1 MDTSSNIKFNVEG
14 DDKFSQ
20 FLEKTSK
27 SLKELSDKTLKSFTS
42 GFSNSSKEINNSQ
55 KAVEKLLVDYK
66 KLTTD
71 TNTLTKATQGLTK
84 SFGLAFT
91 AFNIYTNVTQ
101 AQAYFDTVVN
111 GVYEV
116 RDAVTNTNRGLTIMA
131 ASGYDATPLVGT
143 FKEVRDVILGSSE
156 AVSIFTT
163 KSTIAFNQ
171 FEQKLNE
178 VNIIFGLSQERLS
191 EYGDALQNGLEKNLK
206 NSVSSLT
213 ALSAAY
219 QAASA
224 GFTEFQ
230 QNLDVVQ
237 LAVKANKAAPGSDLF
252 QVGGAIGKGAGV
264 LETKDIKELELTTSK
279 WIATE
284 QLGLTTVGEMTESI
298 SDMYM
303 ALKNAGVG
311 TDSLVDQ
318 TQGLVVAFTKLG
330 AKVPEITT
338 QMEAFSRGV
347 ISKTPEAQKALEG
360 LVDAQGKAITLNQEY
375 FKDKG
380 IVKGLTDF
388 AEAVGYNTEKIKEVF
403 NETRSFA
410 FVMKVLAQNGN
421 LAKDSIEQ
429 ISKVTSENL
438 TQAFDSATSSS
449 QAKME
454 QITNSYDEIM
464 IEFGKAFKERSQ
476 KGIESIELYKELLV
490 TFKEPLIQLAQS
502 SVTLFDS
509 LSKITGV
516 IGAVAKT
523 LLSIGGTLLSFRA
536 FGLILGGLTNGFQE
550 LRKESGIIKDLYTSN
565 QGLVAI
571 GKQVLGIDQQRLL
584 SQDRINKAI
593 ANSANL
599 ENTLVD
605 SIGKTNEERIS
616 SISAVQKEIDAIVA
630 RDQSIIKSQQNVDKV
645 EQSLKDKQSKRDSQK
660 AEIDSTRTNLS
671 GLKNVKKEIDTK
683 LSDDASNVIRAKKLE
698 ELAAKESLIL
708 QGNIGEQEKKQLAAI
723 NSEKLRLQHT
733 YSQSTL
739 KELENLEKQ
748 KSIIRNKANK
758 SDRDLD
764 ALAALRSKE
773 LAVLEKERNKTK
785 APLSDKEKLDLT
797 KASQDLT
804 SKIDQEQLVML
815 TQKQKLQEANN
826 VVDKEAKKLG
836 DAKVKQTENLNRVT
850 KTTAELSILQQDLNT
865 KKINLDRVDIAFK
878 GQQQRLY
885 QIQNSLRKEQN
896 TLDKITNKD
905 SEEYQKQLTKVN
917 QLQKQEAA
925 QISTLQKAKATQQE
939 AQKQYNEVE
948 VDQKKKL
955 KQLTKE
961 QGLAEGSL
969 IEMKT
974 KSGTVTLKNTA
985 LNRGLVS
992 TVEGYGKTI
1001 EALKNPSKA
1010 FADSQAYL
1018 KNKVIDLKTAIKD
1031 AKAETTQGIDAVA
1044 TSSSKNF
1051 KKIIDGAELLGESLK
1066 AAFIST
1072 GIGLLISAVLALGVR
1087 IFQIN
1092 AESKKL
1098 DIHYKEFNKTL
1109 EESANK
1115 FDKSTI
1121 TFEKGAAGLSKFN
1134 DKVENSKKLL
1144 KDKEPNMFDFIR
1156 DSIGKAF
1163 NAYVGFYKSIIE
1175 TVEKIIPPFKI
1186 LTFVI
1191 KGIADSLYFVG
1202 DKFQSIFTGW
1212 SETDFAKKTA
1222 NMAQVS
1228 KFINNYETAL
1238 NKQNKELENGNLL
1251 TETSNQKIK
1260 AKMILTG
1267 EDLER
1272 EKAANTT
1279 RTESFQAMVDV
1290 QKKELESL
1298 KSKGDD
1304 LRDSERK
1311 QITVLETEISRR
1323 EKIIAV
1329 SKTQFEEQLKYYEAR
1344 NLLLDRGNKF
1354 SNDRASLLEV
1364 RKLQVEVEVSQY
1376 VLNRNITQG
1385 LDIYS
1390 NSIKDSGSK
1399 SKQFL
1404 TDLKDGSLSVKA
1416 SLKSLGAEI
1425 YKVAEDG
1432 KVITKLPDDVL
1443 KSIEDALKGKEI
1455 DGKKYSLEQVLN
1467 LKETR
1472 DALKEAG
1479 IKIPWDVAKLANKIQ
1494 ESYKK
1499 SEGELKLIDT
1509 KKLEKDLADF
1519 SVLSDK
1525 YQETKRKFLSTT
1537 KDDVGVTAFS
1547 TSIKKSLRL
1556 AETDL
1561 QTFINALD
1569 ASSKGA
1575 NKFVTASVQKFTKE
1589 ALEGTLDLT
1598 EGLKELGK
1606 VESDLDFNQ
1615 LLKLKLAV
1623 TGRNK
1628 DEILSTLKEI
1638 GVETEKV
1645 LTADSIDLNKFE
1657 SNIATFIEGLN
1668 AVAESGEKT
1677 TTEIAKKFE
1686 SFYDQMKGKVTPA
1699 AYKSLTETLIG
1710 YEKAASEQRISY
1722 ITLETNA
1729 LEQQKKYGLVLESDY
1744 ISEVNQ
1750 LNIKVS
1756 EENIESK
1763 KLEIKRLLNLYRE
1776 SAPLVVKAKGELE
1789 SLESNLKGKKSNN
1802 PIEIAQAESREK
1814 FEILKKDLEL
1824 SNITKKQYLEEEL
1837 KDTENLYN
1845 LQLLEKQKVLA
1856 GLFLAEELNVKA
1868 IKALKHSME
1877 LDEKEFNLRVIELNK
1892 ARIEAQF
1899 KQNIEAEQI
1908 ESRRKLGLLTKDLEL
1923 GDITKTDYIEKESE
1937 SVKKSYDNQ
1946 LLEKQKLLSELWWD
1960 EQKNAKA
1967 LKELRDSMEQDEKEY
1982 NLRILEINRK
1992 RIEEQFKLQIDAQ
2005 NKKELAVRQSAIDGS
2020 TKEEIETARKV
2031 EVEKLNLGIK
2041 SLEARL
2047 AIEKKGSDKFLEIEK
2062 QLIEAKIVL
2071 SETLAKQFKDRVSDE
2086 IESKR
2091 EEINTLLALEARNN
2105 LTGITEESLEKISQL
2120 KEKEIQLNIESVK
2133 AQINLTEK
2141 GSKERLALEQSLILE
2156 IDKLQKAQIER
2167 QRERLET
2174 VLTESRKKLEV
2185 SQLELEQ
2192 STITGTTQQDV
2203 EKSRKFKEE
2212 EIENTVEELKEKI
2225 KLYREN
2231 SNERI
2236 ELERNIAKETLK
2248 LNKQVKE
2255 NLIAGLQDTI
2265 DTRKK
2270 LFKENIQ
2277 QLEILTF
2284 LGTSTE
2290 DFLKIQKS
2298 KTEEIENNIQYLK
2311 EEIEVAK
2318 EGSTQ
2323 RLNLEIKLND
2333 EIIKLNKQRLNNIR
2347 ERIGEEVSLEK
2358 GKVIKIQALLE
2369 QLNVN
2374 GTEESLLKELR
2385 ALKEKEIKL
2394 NIDSI
2399 KKKLLTYK
2407 EDAKE
2412 RLALEIELIQE
2423 VTKLQTHQFN
2433 NRKEQI
2439 ETELSLEKNKVT
2451 TTQALLELENVTGT
2465 EQANLEDLRVLKEK
2479 ETQINIEGIKKQLS
2493 NYKLGAKERLTL
2505 EAEFV
2510 QEVTKLQKIKLD
2522 NKRQRIEEEVSLE
2535 KGKITKIQA
2544 LLEQLNTT
2552 GTDELNLEVLRTL
2565 KEKEIQLNIN
2575 GIKKQLATY
2584 KLSAKERLA
2593 LEIQLIQEVTKLQAS
2608 QFGNKKE
2615 RLENQLAETKKELDD
2630 RQTELERATMKG
2642 TSSKDLEAERK
2653 LREDDIKYTIDSIT
2667 KKANLHQKGSK
2678 ERIELERQIGVEY
2691 LKLDKLVYTNQE
2703 SRLVEQIDNRKRLFK
2718 ETSQQLEKLLTLGTS
2733 PEDAKKIRDSKEKE
2747 IQLNIQDI
2755 TEKIKLAKKGSKER
2769 RDLEIALNDE
2779 IIKLSKQRVSNRRE
2793 SIEEEVSLEKTKI
2806 SKIQSLLER
2815 STINGTSD
2823 SDLEKVRKFKE
2834 QEILINIDSI
2844 KKQLAT
2850 YKLSA
2855 KERLSLEAQLVQ
2867 EITKLQK
2874 TQFDNEKSKLED
2886 SLDKTQKALEKRQI
2900 ALEKL
2905 AIAGTTNEDLE
2916 ASRKLKEDEISNTIN
2931 SLKQRSI
2938 LYKVGKK
2945 ERIALEQEIVKE
2957 TLKLDKQIYENQKS
2971 RLEQQINDRRRA
2983 FKSSQLDLEKLLVLG
2998 TSVEDAKK
3006 VRAAK
3011 EDEIRLNIDSI
3022 KKQVA
3027 IAKVGS
3033 TQRKDLE
3040 ISLKDEIIKLD
3051 KQKIANKRDLIEEEV
3066 SLERGKIA
3074 KIESLLERSNVG
3086 GTFEKNLDKIRV
3098 LKEKEVQINISSL
3111 QKEIAVYKGSAK
3123 EKAGLEITL
3132 TQLITKQQTL
3142 RFSNRKERLE
3152 AELALS
3158 KSNLEK
3164 QLALKESALIDGGTE
3179 EELKAMES
3187 MKVKEAQLNVDSIRK
3202 QIKLYKEGSK
3212 ERLALEINLQKE
3224 LNNLKRAS
3232 LDKEKNLIQ
3241 LALDF
3246 KKTKV
3251 DIANIESEKA
3261 LLKGNI
3267 TREEF
3272 EDKLTASSQK
3282 VNLLQ
3287 QEAFIKQLKLYQ
3299 KGSREYLAILK
3310 DLSQLQVDYQKSV
3323 VDKAIREIDRL
3334 VKKQNNSIEA
3344 QKQNIQKQL
3353 NVGDYL
3359 TKQLQE
3365 QIKLEESRNSIIK
3378 ATSDYQVGLLEITKR
3393 TTGDVEKKAK
3403 IDLQIAEIKQK
3414 SLLESQK
3421 LEINSIKNNNA
3432 INQSALEREKIQLRL
3447 NKLELDRSKISAETE
3462 LRKAKLNKLD
3472 KTSIDALELQ
3482 LQNINTQYEELKR
3495 SENLINTQIRNQAE
3509 ISANQL
3515 KIVKQQQDLAKR
3527 NGELD
3532 VEQVKQAVII
3542 AGYEKQLSQLKM
3554 KGILLEANS
3563 NKEKVIGELL
3573 TKAYDTQLSLL
3584 NSRKELMDSTLSSI
3598 DTLYGIEQ
3606 SMAKSDLTKEKLA
3619 QDQARDKL
3627 VFLELQQK
3635 MERDSFN
3642 LEKAKN
3648 KIVRE
3653 RQKVELEIAQINA
3666 KQALAVAK
3674 VEQAKINARK
3684 DATDEEKLAVK
3695 LAVDAAEQ
3703 GIIAAKANK
3712 ELSIEISKIEE
3723 QSEKNKDIIFNRN
3736 QRNQKLQAEAG
3747 AAQTTTNTVDDSN
3760 VAAQA
3765 RKFREQDEKNL
3776 KDTASISTGKIDKTI
3791 SDFQK
3796 AMEAKK
3802 PISLNIVKKTEV
3814 PIKPSTIEATTSRKE
3829 EDKKTP
3835 KTKIETTPISN
3846 KTEKTEKPI
3855 EKKEPDNKT
3864 LSTSIA
3870 DIGTSITNTIKSS
3883 SETLGKLIESS
3894 LKGLGNIIVA
3904 SVSGNTVK
3912 PVTPTTEP
3920 IKPITAKP
3928 KPQPKLPPK
3937 VSWKIIKGI
3946 GGQEDSIEITG
3957 GPEIVAPPNPSTYAP
3972 GGNKSNNNK
3981 TNDKKVE
3988 PKTKEPL
3995 VDSLKTIRQ
4004 SVDAFKLSFDKSN
4017 QTKKTEE
4024 DLRNKGRDKDNIHTD
4039 IKELIGVMQEYINK
4053 GGDITINSPINV
4065 NGGSKETGVDINT
4078 HLYNLATKLE
4088 RRQK

>member
-27 SLKELSDKTLKSFTS
+27 SLKELSDKTLKAFTS

-71 TNTLTKATQGLTK
+71 TNNLAKATQGLTK

-91 AFNIYTNVTQ
+91 AFNIYTNVTT
-101 AQAYFDTVVN
+101 AQSYFDIVVN
-111 GVYEV
+111 GMYEV
-116 RDAVTNTNRGLTIMA
+116 RDAVSNTNRGLTIMA
-131 ASGYDATPLVGT
+131 ASGYDATPLIGT

-156 AVSIFTT
+156 AISVFTT
-163 KSTIAFNQ
+163 KSTLAFNQ

-318 TQGLVVAFTKLG
+318 TQGLIVAFTKLG
-330 AKVPEITT
+330 AKIPDITT

-449 QAKME
+449 QTKME

-502 SVTLFDS
+502 SVTLFDN

-536 FGLILGGLTNGFQE
+536 FGLILGGLTNGFKD
-550 LRKESGIIKDLYTSN
+550 LRKESGVIKDLYTSN

-593 ANSANL
+593 ANSVNL
-599 ENTLVD
+599 ENTLID

-645 EQSLKDKQSKRDSQK
+645 EQSLKDKQSKRDNQK
-660 AEIDSTRTNLS
+660 TELDSTKTNLS
-671 GLKNVKKEIDTK
+671 SLKNVKKEIDTK
-683 LSDDASNVIRAKKLE
+683 LSDDASNIVRAKKLE
-698 ELAAKESLIL
+698 ELAAKESLIR

-739 KELENLEKQ
+739 KELEDLEKQ
-748 KSIIRNKANK
+748 KSIIRNKTNK
-758 SDRDLD
+758 SDKDLD
-764 ALAALRSKE
+764 ALAVLRSKE

-785 APLSDKEKLDLT
+785 APLSDKEKSDLT
-797 KASQDLT
+797 KASQNLT
-804 SKIDQEQLVML
+804 SKIEQEQLVML
-815 TQKQKLQEANN
+815 TQRQKLQEANN
-826 VVDKEAKKLG
+826 AVDKETKKLG

-850 KTTAELSILQQDLNT
+850 KTTAELAILQQDLNT

-917 QLQKQEAA
+917 KLQKEEAA
-925 QISTLQKAKATQQE
+925 QIFTVQKARITQQKT
-939 AQKQYNEVE
+939 QQDYNRADIESRT
-948 VDQKKKL
+948 KL
-955 KQLTKE
+955 RQLTKE

-969 IEMKT
+969 IELKT
-974 KSGTVTLKNTA
+974 KSGTVTLKNTF

-992 TVEGYGKTI
+992 TVEGYGKAVQ
-1001 EALKNPSKA
+1001 ALKNPTQS
-1010 FADSQAYL
+1010 FADSQVLL
-1018 KNKVIDLKTAIKD
+1018 KNKIIDLKSNIGQLGASASRSFEGMA
-1031 AKAETTQGIDAVA
+1031 AKAKTSFVSITNAVA
-1044 TSSSKNF
+1044 N
-1051 KKIIDGAELLGESLK
+1051 LGESIK
-1066 AAFIST
+1066 GA
-1072 GIGLLISAVLALGVR
+1072 LISSGVGLIIGALIGAGVKV
-1087 IFQIN
+1087 FQLRDA
-1092 AESKKL
+1092 AEKL
-1098 DIHYKEFNKTL
+1098 DRTYKELNKTL
-1109 EESANK
+1109 EESAIK
-1115 FDKSTI
+1115 FDKANIS
-1121 TFEKGAAGLSKFN
+1121 FEKGSNGLSKFS
-1134 DKVENSKKLL
+1134 DKLEAAKKLNNSVDPTIWDSVGEGIKKAGTWL
-1144 KDKEPNMFDFIR
+1144 VDFVDIGGTLTKQIPMIWNSFGDGEFIKRTAKMSQISDFIQ
-1156 DSIGKAF
+1156 G
-1163 NAYVGFYKSIIE
+1163 YE
-1175 TVEKIIPPFKI
+1175 
-1186 LTFVI
+1186 
-1191 KGIADSLYFVG
+1191 IALRG
-1202 DKFQSIFTGW
+1202 
-1212 SETDFAKKTA
+1212 
-1222 NMAQVS
+1222 
-1228 KFINNYETAL
+1228 
-1238 NKQNKELENGNLL
+1238 QNKELAEGNLL

-1272 EKAANTT
+1272 EKAANST
-1279 RTESFQAMVDV
+1279 RIESFQAMTDV
-1290 QKKELESL
+1290 QKKELEEL
-1298 KSKGDD
+1298 KGKGDKLND
-1304 LRDSERK
+1304 RDKAQVSL
-1311 QITVLETEISRR
+1311 LEAEIARR
-1323 EKIIAV
+1323 EKLVEV
-1329 SKTQFEEQLKYYEAR
+1329 SKKQFDEQLKYYEAR
-1344 NLLLDRGNKF
+1344 NLLLDRENKF
-1354 SNDRASLLEV
+1354 SNTQVSLKEIQS
-1364 RKLQVEVEVSQY
+1364 LQGQVDSSQTA
-1376 VLNRNITQG
+1376 LNKNITEG

-1390 NSIKDSGSK
+1390 SSIKDSSIK
-1399 SKQFL
+1399 SKQFF

-1416 SLKSLGAEI
+1416 SIKSLGGEI
-1425 YKVAEDG
+1425 YKVGEDG
-1432 KVITKLPDDVL
+1432 KVVSKLPADVL
-1443 KSIEDALKGKEI
+1443 KSIQDAIKGKEV

-1479 IKIPWDVAKLANKIQ
+1479 VTIPKDLKVLADKMKAGY
-1494 ESYKK
+1494 EA
-1499 SEGELKLIDT
+1499 SEGELQLINLKD
-1509 KKLEKDLADF
+1509 LEKDLANF
-1519 SVLSDK
+1519 STLSDK
-1525 YQETKRKFLSTT
+1525 YQEKKRQFLSTT
-1537 KDDVGVTAFS
+1537 KDDIGATTFS
-1547 TSIKKSLRL
+1547 TSLKKSLRL

-1561 QTFINALD
+1561 QDFNNALD

-1575 NKFVTASVQKFTKE
+1575 NKFVTASTEKFTKE
-1589 ALEGTLDLT
+1589 ALDGTLDLT
-1598 EGLKELGK
+1598 EGLKTLGK
-1606 VESDLDFNQ
+1606 VVSEVDFKQ
-1615 LLKLKLAV
+1615 LEKLKLAI
-1623 TGRNK
+1623 TGKNK
-1628 DEILSTLKEI
+1628 DEILVALKEI
-1638 GVETEKV
+1638 GVETEKA

-1657 SNIATFIEGLN
+1657 ANLGGFVESLN
-1668 AVAESGEKT
+1668 AVAESGEAT
-1677 TTEIAKKFE
+1677 SEEIAKKFE
-1686 SFYDQMKGKVTPA
+1686 NVYNQMKGRVTPA
-1699 AYKSLTETLIG
+1699 GYKALTETLIS
-1710 YEKAASEQRISY
+1710 YEKAASDKRINLLT
-1722 ITLETNA
+1722 IETNA
-1729 LEQQKKYGLVLESDY
+1729 LEQQKKYRLILETDY
-1744 ISEVNQ
+1744 IKEINQ
-1750 LNIKVS
+1750 LNIRVT
-1756 EENIESK
+1756 EENVNNKKIE
-1763 KLEIKRLLNLYRE
+1763 LKRLLTIYRD
-1776 SAPLVVKAKGELE
+1776 SAPQVVKAKAELD
-1789 SLESNLKGKKSNN
+1789 SLELSLRNQKLTN
-1802 PIEIAQAESREK
+1802 PIEIAQAESKAK
-1814 FEILKKDLEL
+1814 FDILKKDLEL
-1824 SNITKKQYLEEEL
+1824 GRITKRQYIEEEL
-1837 KDTENLYN
+1837 EDNERLYKT
-1845 LQLLEKQKVLA
+1845 QVTEKQKT
-1856 GLFLAEELNVKA
+1856 LAELMRDEVKNAKA
-1868 IKALKHSME
+1868 IKALRKSME
-1877 LDEKEFNLRVIELNK
+1877 SNEK
-1892 ARIEAQF
+1892 
-1899 KQNIEAEQI
+1899 
-1908 ESRRKLGLLTKDLEL
+1908 D
-1923 GDITKTDYIEKESE
+1923 
-1937 SVKKSYDNQ
+1937 
-1946 LLEKQKLLSELWWD
+1946 
-1960 EQKNAKA
+1960 
-1967 LKELRDSMEQDEKEY
+1967 Y
-1982 NLRILEINRK
+1982 NLNVLEINRR
-1992 RIEEQFKLQIDAQ
+1992 RIEEQFKLQTNALG
-2005 NKKELAVRQSAIDGS
+2005 KRELAARESAINGT
-2020 TKEEIETARKV
+2020 TKAELESNRQL
-2031 EVEKLNLGIK
+2031 EKDKIALNIQTLQT
-2041 SLEARL
+2041 RL
-2047 AIEKKGSDKFLEIEK
+2047 SVEKKGSDKFLEIEK
-2062 QLIEAKIVL
+2062 QLIEARL
-2071 SETLAKQFKDRVSDE
+2071 SLRETEVKQTKDRVNES
-2086 IESKR
+2086 IEAKKIEFST
-2091 EEINTLLALEARNN
+2091 IAALEERNN
-2105 LTGITEESLEKISQL
+2105 AGGTTNESLEKTRKL
-2120 KEKEIQLNIESVK
+2120 KEQEVQLTIDSIK
-2133 AQINLTEK
+2133 SQISLTEK
-2141 GSKERLALEQSLILE
+2141 GSTQRLALE
-2156 IDKLQKAQIER
+2156 A
-2167 QRERLET
+2167 
-2174 VLTESRKKLEV
+2174 
-2185 SQLELEQ
+2185 
-2192 STITGTTQQDV
+2192 
-2203 EKSRKFKEE
+2203 
-2212 EIENTVEELKEKI
+2212 
-2225 KLYREN
+2225 
-2231 SNERI
+2231 
-2236 ELERNIAKETLK
+2236 
-2248 LNKQVKE
+2248 
-2255 NLIAGLQDTI
+2255 
-2265 DTRKK
+2265 
-2270 LFKENIQ
+2270 
-2277 QLEILTF
+2277 
-2284 LGTSTE
+2284 
-2290 DFLKIQKS
+2290 
-2298 KTEEIENNIQYLK
+2298 
-2311 EEIEVAK
+2311 
-2318 EGSTQ
+2318 
-2323 RLNLEIKLND
+2323 
-2333 EIIKLNKQRLNNIR
+2333 
-2347 ERIGEEVSLEK
+2347 
-2358 GKVIKIQALLE
+2358 
-2369 QLNVN
+2369 
-2374 GTEESLLKELR
+2374 
-2385 ALKEKEIKL
+2385 
-2394 NIDSI
+2394 
-2399 KKKLLTYK
+2399 
-2407 EDAKE
+2407 
-2412 RLALEIELIQE
+2412 
-2423 VTKLQTHQFN
+2423 
-2433 NRKEQI
+2433 
-2439 ETELSLEKNKVT
+2439 
-2451 TTQALLELENVTGT
+2451 
-2465 EQANLEDLRVLKEK
+2465 
-2479 ETQINIEGIKKQLS
+2479 
-2493 NYKLGAKERLTL
+2493 
-2505 EAEFV
+2505 
-2510 QEVTKLQKIKLD
+2510 
-2522 NKRQRIEEEVSLE
+2522 
-2535 KGKITKIQA
+2535 
-2544 LLEQLNTT
+2544 
-2552 GTDELNLEVLRTL
+2552 
-2565 KEKEIQLNIN
+2565 
-2575 GIKKQLATY
+2575 
-2584 KLSAKERLA
+2584 
-2593 LEIQLIQEVTKLQAS
+2593 QLIQEV
-2608 QFGNKKE
+2608 N
-2615 RLENQLAETKKELDD
+2615 
-2630 RQTELERATMKG
+2630 
-2642 TSSKDLEAERK
+2642 
-2653 LREDDIKYTIDSIT
+2653 
-2667 KKANLHQKGSK
+2667 
-2678 ERIELERQIGVEY
+2678 
-2691 LKLDKLVYTNQE
+2691 
-2703 SRLVEQIDNRKRLFK
+2703 
-2718 ETSQQLEKLLTLGTS
+2718 
-2733 PEDAKKIRDSKEKE
+2733 
-2747 IQLNIQDI
+2747 
-2755 TEKIKLAKKGSKER
+2755 
-2769 RDLEIALNDE
+2769 
-2779 IIKLSKQRVSNRRE
+2779 
-2793 SIEEEVSLEKTKI
+2793 
-2806 SKIQSLLER
+2806 
-2815 STINGTSD
+2815 
-2823 SDLEKVRKFKE
+2823 
-2834 QEILINIDSI
+2834 
-2844 KKQLAT
+2844 
-2850 YKLSA
+2850 
-2855 KERLSLEAQLVQ
+2855 
-2867 EITKLQK
+2867 KLQK
-2874 TQFDNEKSKLED
+2874 TQLDNQKSKLED

-2900 ALEKL
+2900 VLEKL
-2905 AIAGTTNEDLE
+2905 TVAGTTNEDLE
-2916 ASRKLKEDEISNTIN
+2916 ASRKLKEDEISNIIS
-2931 SLKQRSI
+2931 SLKQRSN
-2938 LYKVGKK
+2938 LYKVGSK
-2945 ERIALEQEIVKE
+2945 ERIALEQEIAKE
-2957 TLKLDKQIYENQKS
+2957 TLKLDKQVYENQKS
-2971 RLEQQINDRRRA
+2971 RLEQQINDKKRA

-3011 EDEIRLNIDSI
+3011 EEEIRLNIDFI
-3022 KKQVA
+3022 RKQVV

-3040 ISLKDEIIKLD
+3040 VSLKDEIIKLD
-3051 KQKIANKRDLIEEEV
+3051 KQKIANKRDLIEEEI
-3066 SLERGKIA
+3066 SLERGKIS
-3074 KIESLLERSNVG
+3074 KIESLLERSNIN
-3086 GTFEKNLDKIRV
+3086 GTFEENLEKIRV

-3111 QKEIAVYKGSAK
+3111 QKELAIYKGNAK
-3123 EKAGLEITL
+3123 EKAGLETTL

-3164 QLALKESALIDGGTE
+3164 LLALKESALIDGGTE
-3179 EELKAMES
+3179 EELKAIES
-3187 MKVKEAQLNVDSIRK
+3187 MKVKEIQLNVDSIRK

-3224 LNNLKRAS
+3224 LNNLRKAS

-3251 DIANIESEKA
+3251 DIANIDLEKS
-3261 LLKGNI
+3261 LLKGDI

-3272 EDKLTASSQK
+3272 EDKLTISNQK
-3282 VNLLQ
+3282 INLLQ
-3287 QEAFIKQLKLYQ
+3287 QEVFVKQLKLYQ
-3299 KGSREYLAILK
+3299 KGSKEYLEILK

-3365 QIKLEESRNSIIK
+3365 QIKLEESKNSVIK

-3393 TTGDVEKKAK
+3393 TTGDIEKKAK

-3421 LEINSIKNNNA
+3421 LEINSIENNNA

-3447 NKLELDRSKISAETE
+3447 NKLELDRSKILAETE

-3472 KTSIDALELQ
+3472 KASIDALELQ

-3532 VEQVKQAVII
+3532 VEQIKQTVII

-3554 KGILLEANS
+3554 KGMLLEANS

-3653 RQKVELEIAQINA
+3653 RQKAELEIAEINA

-3684 DATDEEKLAVK
+3684 DATDEEKLAAK
-3695 LAVDAAEQ
+3695 LAVDSAEK

-3712 ELSIEISKIEE
+3712 ELSLEISKIEE

-3736 QRNQKLQAEAG
+3736 QRNQRLQAQAA
-3747 AAQTTTNTVDDSN
+3747 AAQTTANTLDDSE

-3765 RKFREQDEKNL
+3765 RKFREQDERSL
-3776 KDTASISTGKIDKTI
+3776 RDTALISTGKIDKII

-3796 AMEAKK
+3796 AIEAKK
-3802 PISLNIVKKTEV
+3802 PISLNIVKKIEV
-3814 PIKPSTIEATTSRKE
+3814 PIKSSTIEATTSRKD
-3829 EDKKTP
+3829 EDKETP
-3835 KTKIETTPISN
+3835 KTKIEITPVSN
-3846 KTEKTEKPI
+3846 KTEKIEKPI
-3855 EKKEPDNKT
+3855 EKKEEGNREPDNKT
-3864 LSTSIA
+3864 LNTSIT

-3883 SETLGKLIESS
+3883 SETLGKLIKSS
-3894 LKGLGNIIVA
+3894 LKGLGDIIVA
-3904 SVSGNTVK
+3904 SINGTSVK
-3912 PVTPTTEP
+3912 PVTPTTKP
-3920 IKPITAKP
+3920 VKPIVAKL
-3928 KPQPKLPPK
+3928 KPQPKLPAK
-3937 VSWKIIKGI
+3937 GTIIKGI
-3946 GGQEDSIEITG
+3946 NGQEDSIVVEQPI
-3957 GPEIVAPPNPSTYAP
+3957 IVAPPNPNTYAP
-3972 GGNKSNNNK
+3972 GSNKKNP
-3981 TNDKKVE
+3981 VLE

-4024 DLRNKGRDKDNIHTD
+4024 DLRNKNKGEDTIHTD

-4053 GGDITINSPINV
+4053 GGNVTINSPINV